1 MKHPNRI
8 YIIGTSGSG
17 KTYFAKKLSQKLGI
31 PFYDSDDVGFIE
43 KFSKSRPVQDRKKL
57 IDKISKKKKW
67 IIDARVT
74 SWAREPMK
82 KADLIIWLRTSPF
95 IRTLRILKRYLARKM
110 NGKRGYSESMK
121 EIIKLIRFSLSYE
134 KSKSGSGLNETFK
147 FLKNNKLEPIIIR
160 NSKQK
165 NKLLKQLK

>member
-1 MKHPNRI
+1 MNVKHPNRI

-110 NGKRGYSESMK
+110 NGRSEEHTS
-121 EIIKLIRFSLSYE
+121 ELQSHSFISYAV
-134 KSKSGSGLNETFK
+134 FC
-147 FLKNNKLEPIIIR
+147 LKKKTITNK
-160 NSKQK
+160 
-165 NKLLKQLK
+165 